1 MRAEEAHSTYDNVV
15 SGWLAQLGPRHAH
28 TLHAQ
33 YGLAL
38 VLRDRGLTAAARAVC
53 QEVVEGYDA
62 VYGSLHP
69 LTITAQKA
77 AQGLR

>member
-1 MRAEEAHSTYDNVV
+1 MFEQVV
-15 SGWLAQLGPRHAH
+15 GGWLAQLGPRHAH

-38 VLRDRGLTAAARAVC
+38 VLRDRGLTAAARTAYE
-53 QEVVEGYDA
+53 EVVEGYSA

-77 AQGLR
+77 AQALR